1 MREAAAAAAQETKA
15 VEGGKRVWGGGGGE
29 VRSVRGGGKDEGSA
43 SLSRLHRRESSGYM
57 QISAAAASATKQ
69 AP

>member
-1 MREAAAAAAQETKA
+1 MREAAAAAQETKA
-15 VEGGKRVWGGGGGE
+15 VEGGERVWGAVE

-43 SLSRLHRRESSGYM
+43 SLSRLHRCESSGYM

>member
-1 MREAAAAAAQETKA
+1 MREAAAAQETKA
-15 VEGGKRVWGGGGGE
+15 ASGFGGGGGGE

-43 SLSRLHRRESSGYM
+43 SLSRLHRRKSSGYM

>member
-1 MREAAAAAAQETKA
+1 MREEAAAEAAGDKSGGRRRA
-15 VEGGKRVWGGGGGE
+15 VE

-43 SLSRLHRRESSGYM
+43 SLSRLHRRKSSGYM